1 MLVYDFFLY
10 KWFPLCEGGPPLR
23 HGSLHPFPFRGE
35 DVDVAFAPKP
45 CGWCIDVLCAL
56 VEKGSPPTESA
67 VGYHQLAAMGHEKH
81 VPVYEVVDNIV
92 NVKVGEVD
100 HPMLEAHYIQW
111 IALQTNLGNQRK
123 VLQPGQEPKAQF
135 ALLPGEQ
142 VIAVYEYCN
151 LHGLYKA

>member
-1 MLVYDFFLY
+1 
-10 KWFPLCEGGPPLR
+10 
-23 HGSLHPFPFRGE
+23 
-35 DVDVAFAPKP
+35 
-45 CGWCIDVLCAL
+45 
-56 VEKGSPPTESA
+56 
-67 VGYHQLAAMGHEKH
+67 
-81 VPVYEVVDNIV
+81 VDNIV